1 MSLRLRSFPDRGFL
15 VWFALSAG
23 VVAWTAHLL
32 FLASFVEFMRDHGY
46 EWVAH
51 VATLLAVLV
60 TVAGMALSWAMLQ
73 RGHDDE
79 DAATPS
85 GRTRFLGMMGLW
97 IGGISLALILAEGIY
112 VVALGPRA

>member
-1 MSLRLRSFPDRGFL
+1 MSLRLRAFPDRGFL

-23 VVAWTAHLL
+23 VVAWAAHLL
-32 FLASFVEFMRDHGY
+32 FLASFVEFMRDHGF

-51 VATLLAVLV
+51 LATAVAVAV
-60 TVAGMALSWAMLQ
+60 TVTAMLLSARMLE

-79 DAATPS
+79 EQATPS

-97 IGGISLALILAEGIY
+97 IGGISLALILAEGVY
-112 VVALGPRA
+112 VVVLGPHV